1 MATCDAH
8 KKSQEL
14 QDFPRIA
21 RFFKNFKIIQEFL
34 FPLFYSNLS
43 KFIKNLQFS
52 FNLPSRF
59 FKFFQVFSSFFKFF
73 QLQVFSTSSFFN
85 FKFFQLQAFFQGF
98 FYKIFKQNFY
108 TKFFHRI
115 FLHNFS
121 IRFLNKTLLKNFS
134 TKFFNKIFQ

>member
-1 MATCDAH
+1 MAKFFLFLLKLFQKLSKGFPQATCEAH

-21 RFFKNFKIIQEFL
+21 RFFKNIKIIQEFL

-85 FKFFQLQAFFQGF
+85 FKFFFRG
-98 FYKIFKQNFY
+98 
-108 TKFFHRI
+108 
-115 FLHNFS
+115 
-121 IRFLNKTLLKNFS
+121 FS
-134 TKFFNKIFQ
+134 TKFFCL